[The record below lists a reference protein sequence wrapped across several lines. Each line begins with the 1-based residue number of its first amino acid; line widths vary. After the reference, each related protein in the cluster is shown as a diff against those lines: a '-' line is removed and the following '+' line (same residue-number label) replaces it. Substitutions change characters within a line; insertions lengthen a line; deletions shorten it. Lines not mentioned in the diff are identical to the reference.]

1 MKFIQAIQEATTA
14 KIHVFGGAVVF
25 ECKILS
31 PMEAEAAGLASS
43 LVASSVLDPNQLKKL
58 ARQKEILE
66 TVDNE
71 DPTDQELDQLLNL
84 LHGFDVGKMMKIEEH
99 QNKILKQVVTRASED
114 NGETFEE
121 IYLVDEAE
129 QQDPEKNLLWIG
141 AIPKED
147 RSKILQVVLQG
158 HKEVTDHLQFFR
170 AKG

>member
-99 QNKILKQVVTRASED
+99 QNKILKQVVTRQVKTMVKLLKKFIWLMKQ
-114 NGETFEE
+114 NNKIRKKIF
-121 IYLVDEAE
+121 VDWC
-129 QQDPEKNLLWIG
+129 D
-141 AIPKED
+141 
-147 RSKILQVVLQG
+147 
-158 HKEVTDHLQFFR
+158 T
-170 AKG
+170 